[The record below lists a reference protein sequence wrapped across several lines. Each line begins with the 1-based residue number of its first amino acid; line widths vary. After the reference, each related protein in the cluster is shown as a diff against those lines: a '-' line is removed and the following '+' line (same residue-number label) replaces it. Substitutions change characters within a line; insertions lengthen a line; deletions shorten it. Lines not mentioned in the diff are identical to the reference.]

1 MAEVKLSVTGKDVIT
16 YTDNAALITASIAPP
31 SMTFVDQNPQVTMA
45 KDPVVVMTYKENSE
59 IEIEG
64 PMRRQVYMD
73 VELDGYLK
81 RNIDSDDPF
90 KMILQGYL
98 SRNVTNT
105 VELEAQ
111 LVRNVLSYN
120 VGLDYGLRRV
130 VTNTVELE
138 GNLSRSIIGHVELEG
153 RLTRVVISDDDVKEG
168 IPEKKYE
175 AFIDQNKLFRVQH
188 DVLDEDVSDNP
199 YFEKQVSTLQNAAL
213 LTKNQTV
220 IKAINE
226 LFINQRAIFETTF
239 NAFKKFD
246 NKLGDLVSDK
256 ELNEKYKA
264 LGYRNIIDAVV
275 TLNDSINNIID
286 FIGSQTHD
294 LNEMGYDDLVDG
306 LQQLNDRIKEI
317 TFEYEDITQEQVEW
331 VFKPT
336 YYIPDI
342 KDTVFNIL
350 DAMDD
355 QIKTFEQKVTDK
367 FIDLKI
373 DTENTINAYYLSILN
388 DFDNTT
394 KEEIKEIFYN
404 HLDESGEIA
413 DEDPLTQ
420 LIVQLGYQIAD
431 HKDEVRRSITALSDE
446 MHDYVEMT
454 EHDIRR
460 IFREIDE
467 STGEE
472 VIFYEDQI
480 IEELSQIKDRLTE
493 LESLYTT
500 DIDSIRADINT
511 RIGDLINAHN
521 ADITRINQTIESTKN
536 TLESSITSKT
546 TQLESSLNTKI
557 NTLESKH
564 ETDIETL
571 TTTINTTKT
580 DLEELRSLDLA
591 NIRDEIDT
599 KIEEV
604 ETKHEADINSIN
616 QSISDTR
623 SELDN
628 LINLDL
634 NNIRSEVE
642 TKIEEVTSAHNRD
655 IASINTSIGS
665 LRSELEAIHGTD
677 VSTIREDITNLS
689 TKIDTTKAN
698 LESTINTKI
707 NELETKHDSDIQTV
721 TNTITE
727 LETKHDTDVS
737 NLNGFI
743 TSTKE
748 NLEEAIESA
757 SETLA
762 EEIANIKATHINDTA
777 TLRDSI
783 STVRSELEVQHNSDM
798 TSIREEISNLAD
810 SHDEDMESAKE
821 NLRVARAE
829 LVELIN
835 TLDTKLEELKG
846 TVTNHQN
853 SSHVRFNAV
862 EARVTALE
870 EYKTNL
876 SNNLDSLA
884 KAIVKAFREYVSI
897 DEYEIRDILD
907 EFESNIM
914 DEDIAKRTYEE
925 LVQYIKNEFITIKN
939 ALQELDKRVTILEI
953 RTDPY
958 IVDDSDIYAMFP
970 ELDRSDIAPDFD
982 IDDYPVATEEDIQ
995 DMFTGESA
1003 QEPVTV
1009 ESSIVSEGE
1018 IFDMFG
1024 LDPDEHTSES
1034 VQDILNN
1041 IATEEDILDM
1051 FGLDQ
1056 SDYSSMEELLEAI
1069 KAKNTE
1075 TDIIAEEATE
1085 EDIKDMFKD
1094 P

>member
-45 KDPVVVMTYKENSE
+45 KDPVVVLTYKDNSE
-59 IEIEG
+59 IEIES
-64 PMRRQVYMD
+64 PMRRHVYMD

-81 RNIDSDDPF
+81 RTVDSDDPF
-90 KMILQGYL
+90 KVILQGYL

-105 VELEAQ
+105 IELETQ

-138 GNLSRSIIGHVELEG
+138 GNLSRSIIGHVEIEG
-153 RLTRVVISDDDVKEG
+153 RLSRIVISDDDVKEG

-199 YFEKQVSTLQNAAL
+199 YFEKQVSNLQNAAL

-226 LFINQRAIFETTF
+226 LFTNQRAIFETTF

-246 NKLGDLVSDK
+246 NKLGDLVSDR
-256 ELNEKYKA
+256 ELNEKYNA

-275 TLNDSINNIID
+275 ELNDSINNIIE
-286 FIGSQTHD
+286 FIGSQSHD
-294 LNEMGYDDLVDG
+294 LNEMGYADLVDG
-306 LQQLNDRIKEI
+306 LQQLNDKIKEI

-342 KDTVFNIL
+342 KDTVFSIL

-394 KEEIKEIFYN
+394 KEEIKAIFYN
-404 HLDESGEIA
+404 HLNESGEM
-413 DEDPLTQ
+413 DNEDPLVQ
-420 LIVQLGYQIAD
+420 MIVQLGYQIAD

-480 IEELSQIKDRLTE
+480 VQELTRIKESLTE
-493 LESLYTT
+493 LETLHST
-500 DIDSIRADINT
+500 DIESIRTDINS
-511 RIGDLINAHN
+511 RIGDLINLHN
-521 ADITRINQTIESTKN
+521 VDIGTLNQNIQRTK
-536 TLESSITSKT
+536 TELETSIT
-546 TQLESSLNTKI
+546 TKI
-557 NTLESKH
+557 NTLDSKH
-564 ETDIETL
+564 NIDINEMTASIQET
-571 TTTINTTKT
+571 K
-580 DLEELRSLDLA
+580 EELENLRQLDLA
-591 NIRDEIDT
+591 
-599 KIEEV
+599 
-604 ETKHEADINSIN
+604 S
-616 QSISDTR
+616 
-623 SELDN
+623 
-628 LINLDL
+628 
-634 NNIRSEVE
+634 IRSEVQAE
-642 TKIEEVTSAHNRD
+642 IDDVKEEHSRD
-655 IASINTSIGS
+655 ISAININLDNLDSKIDSTKNALEDQITALENKHNADVSEINTF
-665 LRSELEAIHGTD
+665 LT
-677 VSTIREDITNLS
+677 
-689 TKIDTTKAN
+689 TTK
-698 LESTINTKI
+698 E
-707 NELETKHDSDIQTV
+707 ELETKHDDDIQSLSTNIAELNKQHNV
-721 TNTITE
+721 DVSTIIQEMIYLYNLITLELESQSTTNTEEFNNLNTILNTLRETLTTTKEE
-727 LETKHDTDVS
+727 LETKHDDDIQSLSTNIAELNKQHNVDVS
-737 NLNGFI
+737 TIRQEMIYLYNLI
-743 TSTKE
+743 T
-748 NLEEAIESA
+748 LELAAIQ
-757 SETLA
+757 T
-762 EEIANIKATHINDTA
+762 
-777 TLRDSI
+777 SI
-783 STVRSELEVQHNSDM
+783 SNNT
-798 TSIREEISNLAD
+798 
-810 SHDEDMESAKE
+810 ED
-821 NLRVARAE
+821 N
-829 LVELIN
+829 N
-835 TLDTKLEELKG
+835 T
-846 TVTNHQN
+846 
-853 SSHVRFNAV
+853 RFNAV

-907 EFESNIM
+907 EFEENIM

-970 ELDRSDIAPDFD
+970 ELERTDIAPDFD
-982 IDDYPVATEEDIQ
+982 IDNYPVATEEDIQ
-995 DMFTGESA
+995 SMFTGDSA
-1003 QEPVTV
+1003 QVPVTV
-1009 ESSIVSEGE
+1009 ESSIASEGE

-1024 LDPDEHTSES
+1024 VDPDEHALDN

-1041 IATEEDILDM
+1041 IATEDDILDM

-1056 SDYSSMEELLEAI
+1056 SQYSTMEELLEAI
-1069 KAKNTE
+1069 RAKNSE

-1085 EDIKDMFKD
+1085 EDITDMFKN